1 MNVKRLLA
9 GLAACAAIGG
19 VAAMSQIGTAPNAEA
34 SDHDDGETDLK
45 SRALNLT
52 DHFAFRSPADATG
65 NTLSLVMYFNPRSL
79 PGRQYFLSTNARYE
93 FHVSKVAS
101 KTAVPDP
108 KENIVLRFEASP
120 PTATG
125 SQFITLTVL
134 KDGAVVGTHIGASTT
149 FGASRTD
156 DPAGIRTI
164 VQNVATIEGQS
175 VRYFVGQRADSFF
188 FDVNRFF
195 QVRAFLAQRFFGGAS
210 GAGLPICTT
219 PGQAGCTTL
228 AANCEG
234 DAFLQGILGTDLDG
248 DAVNLFNPPGCAPDF
263 TKNLNVTAIVA
274 NVPKALLGGGNVYDT
289 WSTIS
294 VLQ

>member
-1 MNVKRLLA
+1 MKLKRLIA
-9 GLAACAAIGG
+9 VVAACAAIGG
-19 VAAMSQIGTAPNAEA
+19 VAAMSQIGGATKAEA
-34 SDHDDGETDLK
+34 SDHDDGELDLK

-65 NTLSLVMYFNPRSL
+65 NTLTLIMYFNPRSL

-93 FHVSKVAS
+93 FHVTRVTN
-101 KTAVPDP
+101 KTDAAAP
-108 KENIVLRFEASP
+108 KDDIVFRFEASA
-120 PTATG
+120 PTASG

-134 KDGAVVGTHIGASTT
+134 RDGAVIGTHIGSSTT
-149 FGASRTD
+149 FAASQ
-156 DPAGIRTI
+156 AGTFGTTAPGNSTTI
-164 VQNVATIEGQS
+164 DGQP

-195 QVRAFLAQRFFGGAS
+195 QVRAFLAERFFGGAN
-210 GAGLPICTT
+210 GTGVPICTAA
-219 PGQAGCTTL
+219 GQAGCTTL
-228 AANCEG
+228 APNCEG

-248 DAVNLFNPPGCAPDF
+248 DPVNLFNPPSCAPDF
-263 TKNLNVTAIVA
+263 TKNLNVTAIVL
-274 NVPKALLGGGNVYDT
+274 NVNKALLGGGNVYDT

>member
-1 MNVKRLLA
+1 MKLKRLLA
-9 GLAACAAIGG
+9 VVAAVSAIGG
-19 VAAMSQIGTAPNAEA
+19 VAAMSRIGDAPTAEA

-52 DHFAFRSPADATG
+52 DHFAFRSPADVTG

-93 FHVSKVAS
+93 FHVTKVAS
-101 KTAVPDP
+101 KTAVPAP
-108 KENIVLRFEASP
+108 KDNIVLRFEASQ

-134 KDGAVVGTHIGASTT
+134 KDNVVVGTHIGASTT
-149 FGASRTD
+149 FGASQ
-156 DPAGIRTI
+156 AGAI
-164 VQNVATIEGQS
+164 VQNTATIEGQT

-195 QVRAFLAQRFFGGAS
+195 QVRAFLAQRFFGGANS
-210 GAGLPICTT
+210 AGLPICTT
-219 PGQAGCTTL
+219 AGQTGCATL

-248 DAVNLFNPPGCAPDF
+248 DAVNLFNPPTCAPDF

-274 NVPKALLGGGNVYDT
+274 NVPKALLGGGDVYDT